1 MTDIRQLLFNP
12 RKQAMLDNKQ
22 TAYTAEALGLEA
34 PVDDDDL
41 PHDVIERDD
50 NDSDIAQ
57 TVS

>member
-1 MTDIRQLLFNP
+1 MG
-12 RKQAMLDNKQ
+12 RKVLQHPLIIIINGCCK
-22 TAYTAEALGLEA
+22 TSL

-50 NDSDIAQ
+50 DDNDNAQ